1 MAAGNGSWMEHSA
14 RLLAVILHFL
24 AFSCIGEHV
33 NSSGAWMLW
42 SWMYIHGHLLVITEH
57 K

>member
-24 AFSCIGEHV
+24 AFSCTGEHV